1 MKKSKFTGLWGILL
15 LIFLLCFSV
24 KAQELSNEL
33 ANCLKELKIKRG
45 DARLFVLTNGA
56 YVKVGEM
63 DSWKLMS
70 IIEKETGTS
79 YGKKNLLFYHSKEQ
93 APLNVAFFIK
103 DKGEGLILSYDGKTF
118 KKQPFNFNDNEVLK
132 ELIKTRKDAFTLIS
146 ILDAWANDAP
156 YDLLKCAEFHNHLC
170 PGLLSGY
177 FIAKFIQEYYPLQE
191 GQRYVYVSC
200 PPWCKDDAIQVLLDL
215 TPGKRG
221 LYVRDLSD
229 EEKGVLQDSGLAGVF
244 ILWNESKKEGKGVIL
259 SFNWDVAYQR
269 CGIDRK
275 ALAGEEAI
283 FGRMRLNRCLLKKD
297 FKKEDLV
304 KVLKEVEVDELLLRE
319 LSRGGN
325 PYKLFG
331 LVTSKGGL

>member
-1 MKKSKFTGLWGILL
+1 MKKSKSIGLWVILL

-24 KAQELSNEL
+24 KAQQLSNEL
-33 ANCLKELKIKRG
+33 SNCLKELKIKRG
-45 DARLFVLTNGA
+45 DPRLFVLTNAA
-56 YVKVGEM
+56 YVRIGEV
-63 DSWKLMS
+63 DSWELMS

-79 YGKKNLLFYHSKEQ
+79 YGKKNLLFYHSEEKV
-93 APLNVAFFIK
+93 PLNVVFFIK
-103 DKGEGLILSYDGKTF
+103 DKGEGLILSYDGKNF
-118 KKQPFNFNDNEVLK
+118 KKQLFNFNDNESLK
-132 ELIKTRKDAFTLIS
+132 ELVKTRKDAFTIIS

-156 YDLLKCAEFHNHLC
+156 HDLLKCAEFHNHLC

-191 GQRYVYVSC
+191 GQRYIYVSC

-215 TPGKRG
+215 TPGKRR

-229 EEKGVLQDSGLAGVF
+229 EEKGALQDSGVVGVF
-244 ILWNESKKEGKGVIL
+244 ILWDESKKEGKGVIP

-275 ALAGEEAI
+275 ALAGEEAV

-304 KVLKEVEVDELLLRE
+304 KVLKEVEVNEALLKELL
-319 LSRGGN
+319 RGGN
-325 PYKLFG
+325 PYKL
-331 LVTSKGGL
+331 LDLLTSKGGL